1 MENKEEDAVMNNR
14 PGKPPVEELDLD
26 TLELVAGGFGSGGE
40 NDGADGT
47 VVEFLP
53 NGKFSV
59 DVGGQLVTVSLDGK
73 LRMGYFKIEVGDRVR
88 VEGNRIMWRYKRN
101 P

>member
-1 MENKEEDAVMNNR
+1 MNNI

-26 TLELVAGGFGSGGE
+26 TLELAAGGFGSGGE
-40 NDGADGT
+40 KDGADGT

-53 NGKFSV
+53 HGKFSV
-59 DVGGQLVTVSLDGK
+59 DVGGQLVTVRISWK
-73 LRMGYFKIEVGDRVR
+73 LREMHDRILVGDRVR
-88 VEGNRIMWRYKRN
+88 VEGNRITWRYKRN

>member
-40 NDGADGT
+40 KDGADGT
-47 VVEFLP
+47 VVELLP
-53 NGKFSV
+53 YDRFNV
-59 DVGGQLVTVSLDGK
+59 DVGGQLVTVRLDGK
-73 LRMGYFKIEVGDRVR
+73 QRMRHDRILVGDRVR
-88 VEGNRIMWRYKRN
+88 VEGNRLTWRYKRN

>member
-26 TLELVAGGFGSGGE
+26 TLELAAGGFGSGGE
-40 NDGADGT
+40 KDGADGT
-47 VVEFLP
+47 VVELLP
-53 NGKFSV
+53 NAMFSV
-59 DVGGQLVTVSLDGK
+59 DVGGQLVTVRLDGK
-73 LRMGYFKIEVGDRVR
+73 LRMMHDRIVVGDRVR
-88 VEGNRIMWRYKRN
+88 VEGNRITHRYKRN

>member
-1 MENKEEDAVMNNR
+1 MNNI

-40 NDGADGT
+40 KDGADGT
-47 VVEFLP
+47 VVELLP

-59 DVGGQLVTVSLDGK
+59 DVGGQLVTVKISGM
-73 LRMGYFKIEVGDRVR
+73 LREMYVRIMVGDRVR
-88 VEGNRIMWRYKRN
+88 VEGNRITWRYKRN